1 MLAKKYNSL
10 VTELSSFILK
20 HNELETIKVNAEF
33 DLKWRL
39 TQLYEEVAEEDEQ
52 KFIDLAG
59 MQGHLTTTAQK
70 KEIAKREK
78 KSAQQAHD
86 NQSGMSEL
94 IETNKKTTDKSW
106 AKSLYR
112 RAVRRCHPDTLKVAD
127 DEYKEELTELYKNI
141 TESYENN
148 NLDILMVETYKLFIK
163 PKEVISD
170 QIQILEES
178 KQEYDKKIKII
189 LGSQGFVWSTFS
201 SEMKETFLINLM
213 KQRGVRFVDKSKI
226 KDILKRKISKRK
238 GGQRPKNKLRDR
250 VKSKK

>member
-1 MLAKKYNSL
+1 MSAKKYDSL
-10 VTELSSFILK
+10 VTELTSFILK
-20 HNELETIKVNAEF
+20 YDELDAIKTDAEF

-86 NQSGMSEL
+86 NQSGVSEL

-127 DEYKEELTELYKNI
+127 DEYKEELK
-141 TESYENN
+141 
-148 NLDILMVETYKLFIK
+148 DA
-163 PKEVISD
+163 
-170 QIQILEES
+170 
-178 KQEYDKKIKII
+178 KIK
-189 LGSQGFVWSTFS
+189 
-201 SEMKETFLINLM
+201 
-213 KQRGVRFVDKSKI
+213 
-226 KDILKRKISKRK
+226 
-238 GGQRPKNKLRDR
+238 
-250 VKSKK
+250 